1 METFSNNICKLKREF
16 VKSYKGNSHTT
27 EILPNSP
34 SDSFVV
40 EKNHLSLLHK
50 FLENNP
56 IYSNQIS
63 ERLCD
68 VKCTIFEGDLN
79 NYWIDSIK
87 HDTSYAPFY
96 PTWMLS
102 AYALACEAQNLGF
115 EQIIDIGSGD
125 GRIAY
130 CGKILGMDSISIE
143 IDENLVAMQKELSA
157 KTGVLFNPNCSD
169 ATIYDFQKIPS
180 KATVFVI
187 GGVPEIGEILADSVI
202 TNVLQNDVILGNSAF
217 ALTGS
222 YPKRR
227 FSKVQ
232 SNFGWDELI
241 KKFQLAV
248 ISTISLPTYWTMDQK
263 FETPYIFT
271 KKE

>member
-1 METFSNNICKLKREF
+1 METFSDNVCKLKHEF
-16 VKSYKGNSHTT
+16 VKLYKGNSHAT
-27 EILPNSP
+27 EVLPNSS
-34 SDSFVV
+34 SDSFVI

-50 FLENNP
+50 FLEINP
-56 IYSNQIS
+56 IYSNQVSERIS
-63 ERLCD
+63 ELE
-68 VKCTIFEGDLN
+68 CTIFEGDLN

-102 AYALACEAQNLGF
+102 AFALAREAQNLGF

-130 CGKILGMDSISIE
+130 CGKVLGMDSISIE
-143 IDENLVAMQKELSA
+143 IDENLIAMQDELSL

-169 ATIYDFQKIPS
+169 ATIYDFQKVPS

-187 GGVPEIGEILADSVI
+187 GGVPEIGEILAESVI
-202 TNVLQNDVILGNSAF
+202 TNVLQNETFSDNSAF

-222 YPKRR
+222 YSERR
-227 FSKVQ
+227 FSKDQ
-232 SNFGWDELI
+232 SNFGWGELT
-241 KKFQLAV
+241 KKFHLGV